1 MVLPYRASCD
11 ALEELIKKNIKAFK
25 NVGDYTV
32 FNISGYNKKLNKPDD
47 IKAAIQKAELA
58 KEKTITLTVNRMLTG
73 STVPYWDTM
82 IYLKSTTSPQEY
94 DQAIFRLQSPWVEK
108 YKDDRGEIVQL
119 DMKPQ
124 TLLVDLDP
132 TRMFHLQELKA
143 SIYGANTNIVGN
155 ENIEAFIKREL
166 SVSPIIAVNAEGN
179 KLVEVTPTNII
190 DLAREYASHRT
201 IIEDVREIGI
211 DASLKDDPVIYEF
224 IKTLPELGGK
234 NGLDIKPHQNESE
247 EWDELPTA
255 GESDEEGKP
264 QPLPA
269 QSNAEVDEDI
279 SSFEKRF
286 RTYYVMII
294 LFAFLSD
301 TEEKTLT
308 DVIENIEA
316 NEDNR
321 RIARNLG
328 LRKVDLML
336 IRNKINP
343 FVLSSLDYKI
353 QNADFRSYDNTITP
367 VRHIEIAINKFGRLS
382 EAEVFTPSSIVG
394 QMYDAFEESF
404 WQTAKEAKV
413 LDIASKSGSF
423 AKGFV
428 EKVRQRGVK
437 IEDIKNN
444 FYSIPTSPAAYEF
457 TRKMYQALGLNVDN
471 IARHFTS
478 FGLLKLDDAMIQFL
492 FSQGKKFS
500 DIRLADLK
508 SYTKSSNQRPMK
520 FTAVVGNPPYQIN
533 TDTNFATPVYHLFFE
548 AAKNLGPNCVSMI
561 HPARFLFNAGATPKE
576 WNKKMLNDPH
586 LSVVLYEPNSEKI
599 FTGVDIKG
607 GICVTFWNKNKSSG
621 GLGGDF
627 IARTELKSIL
637 EKTKIGGFDKIVG
650 PRGETKL
657 TIILDK
663 KYPDD
668 LRIAPNY
675 FDRFPKVFKKQR
687 ESKTDIKIIGLE
699 NGKKRTERFV
709 DRKKIED
716 PKLNKWKVFLSESNG
731 SGIFGETLST
741 PIVGEP
747 YVGCSYTFVQIG
759 SFDSRSETE
768 NCIKYIKS
776 KFCRAMLGTLKITQ
790 HNTRTVWR
798 NVPVQDFTNEFDIDW
813 SKSIP
818 EIDKQL
824 YKKYRL
830 SKDEIDFIET
840 HVKPMA

>member
-1 MVLPYRASCD
+1 
-11 ALEELIKKNIKAFK
+11 
-25 NVGDYTV
+25 
-32 FNISGYNKKLNKPDD
+32 
-47 IKAAIQKAELA
+47 
-58 KEKTITLTVNRMLTG
+58 
-73 STVPYWDTM
+73 
-82 IYLKSTTSPQEY
+82 
-94 DQAIFRLQSPWVEK
+94 
-108 YKDDRGEIVQL
+108 
-119 DMKPQ
+119 
-124 TLLVDLDP
+124 
-132 TRMFHLQELKA
+132 
-143 SIYGANTNIVGN
+143 
-155 ENIEAFIKREL
+155 
-166 SVSPIIAVNAEGN
+166 
-179 KLVEVTPTNII
+179 
-190 DLAREYASHRT
+190 
-201 IIEDVREIGI
+201 
-211 DASLKDDPVIYEF
+211 
-224 IKTLPELGGK
+224 
-234 NGLDIKPHQNESE
+234 
-247 EWDELPTA
+247 
-255 GESDEEGKP
+255 
-264 QPLPA
+264 
-269 QSNAEVDEDI
+269 
-279 SSFEKRF
+279 
-286 RTYYVMII
+286 
-294 LFAFLSD
+294 
-301 TEEKTLT
+301 
-308 DVIENIEA
+308 
-316 NEDNR
+316 
-321 RIARNLG
+321 
-328 LRKVDLML
+328 
-336 IRNKINP
+336 
-343 FVLSSLDYKI
+343 
-353 QNADFRSYDNTITP
+353 
-367 VRHIEIAINKFGRLS
+367 
-382 EAEVFTPSSIVG
+382 
-394 QMYDAFEESF
+394 
-404 WQTAKEAKV
+404 
-413 LDIASKSGSF
+413 
-423 AKGFV
+423 
-428 EKVRQRGVK
+428 
-437 IEDIKNN
+437 
-444 FYSIPTSPAAYEF
+444 
-457 TRKMYQALGLNVDN
+457 
-471 IARHFTS
+471 
-478 FGLLKLDDAMIQFL
+478 
-492 FSQGKKFS
+492 
-500 DIRLADLK
+500 
-508 SYTKSSNQRPMK
+508 
-520 FTAVVGNPPYQIN
+520 
-533 TDTNFATPVYHLFFE
+533 
-548 AAKNLGPNCVSMI
+548 
-561 HPARFLFNAGATPKE
+561 
-576 WNKKMLNDPH
+576 
-586 LSVVLYEPNSEKI
+586 VLYEPNSEKI